1 MSTHKKYSLYV
12 CVCVCVNIITYI
24 FLELIPVCKE
34 LLQVSKK
41 INAQLKISS

>member
-1 MSTHKKYSLYV
+1 MSTHKKYSLY
-12 CVCVCVNIITYI
+12 VCVCVNIITYI

-41 INAQLKISS
+41 INAQLKISL